1 MGVFVKH
8 GFRGQLRNSN
18 LLTGQ
23 LYIALDFFRNAAPAH
38 IDFKQQPAPEIP
50 TVSGGLGELQES
62 LANIIK
68 KLEKVPFDRIGED
81 LRKALV
87 DLRSTLQQVDRLTKH
102 VDTELTPQ
110 MRAAIEQATKTL
122 AAAQQVLSSDSPV
135 QGDLR
140 QTLEQV
146 DRAAESLR
154 SLTDY
159 LERHP
164 EALLRG
170 RREERK

>member
-1 MGVFVKH
+1 
-8 GFRGQLRNSN
+8 
-18 LLTGQ
+18 
-23 LYIALDFFRNAAPAH
+23 
-38 IDFKQQPAPEIP
+38 
-50 TVSGGLGELQES
+50 
-62 LANIIK
+62 
-68 KLEKVPFDRIGED
+68 
-81 LRKALV
+81 
-87 DLRSTLQQVDRLTKH
+87 
-102 VDTELTPQ
+102 
-110 MRAAIEQATKTL
+110 
-122 AAAQQVLSSDSPV
+122 V

-146 DRAAESLR
+146 DRAAQSLR